1 MWFFKTNKI
10 VNVEIIAQS
19 EGISED
25 DQLTNLAAG
34 HMMGGFDG
42 MVHASLLNESEGPT
56 TTFLITYD
64 NETTEIKTVLDSS
77 LEYRKYVKFIK

>member
-1 MWFFKTNKI
+1 MCLFKTKKI
-10 VNVEIIAQS
+10 VKVEIVGQS
-19 EGISED
+19 EGISES

-42 MVHASLLNESEGPT
+42 MVHASLLNESEGPA

-64 NETTEIKTVLDSS
+64 NGTNEIKTVLDSS
-77 LEYRKYVKFIK
+77 LEYRKFIKFI